1 MPFGAITL
9 ATTTGDPNVVR
20 NLSNLGYEIVNW
32 IQILAVP
39 ATAIALGIGGIT
51 HIFGG
56 KNGFEKAKAWY
67 IGGAV
72 GLIVALGAT
81 SIANFLKGKISF

>member
-1 MPFGAITL
+1 MDTIQ
-9 ATTTGDPNVVR
+9 
-20 NLSNLGYEIVNW
+20 NLSNLGFEVVKW
-32 IQILAVP
+32 IQMLAVP
-39 ATAIALGIGGIT
+39 ATAIALAVGGIT

-72 GLIVALGAT
+72 GLVVALGAT
-81 SIANFLKGKISF
+81 SIANLLKDNITF

>member
-1 MPFGAITL
+1 MPIE
-9 ATTTGDPNVVR
+9 
-20 NLSNLGYEIVNW
+20 NLSNLGFEVVSW
-32 IQILAVP
+32 IQTLAIP

-72 GLIVALGAT
+72 GLVVALGAT
-81 SIANFLKGKISF
+81 SIANFLKDNITF